1 MEESLHDNENELEEK
16 NSVAV
21 YEFKEEL
28 LYKKELEDKKRE
40 QLFNEKL
47 EKLNDEFYHRNSKE
61 WIEYKH
67 LV

>member
-1 MEESLHDNENELEEK
+1 MEESLHDYENALEEK

-21 YEFKEEL
+21 SEFKEEL

-47 EKLNDEFYHRNSKE
+47 EKLNDEIGRASCRE
-61 WIEYKH
+61 R
-67 LV
+67 VSSPV